1 MRCRTCGVVL
11 VFTLFASYFAATR
24 GVLGDE
30 TTLAQ
35 PDLQASDIEAIAEHF
50 RSLQNLEA
58 RRSQIVE
65 AIEKMRR
72 QKTTIAE
79 ESAASAGARPEFA
92 DNASSLKRDEFETKA
107 EWEDRV
113 AKARQLEKKQ
123 IEASQRSWDA
133 RKRQLASKEHDQ
145 LLDVEREITRLSGE
159 ENDVAQQLKRTRDE
173 AVRDSWLVWR
183 KQSPLS
189 RYDLDRGV
197 FPNLSCAASSVAT
210 PANRVLLGRGNL
222 GGRQTALMGDLA
234 AVNGKKSFEIHA
246 PNREVAKNFKQDW
259 ADGKVLVASACKC
272 TPRSIQPASDVVVSE
287 AVTRRGPERSA
298 PDYGSAAF
306 NIIGGILNIAAGNND
321 PALSQYAGAAASDA
335 LNRTQSDVIVVQER
349 NAFTADTIV
358 VDVAVGPP
366 ALFRVVGDGKVEP
379 YEGVDVK

>member
-11 VFTLFASYFAATR
+11 VFALFASCLAAPKD
-24 GVLGDE
+24 VLGDE
-30 TTLAQ
+30 TTLNQ
-35 PDLQASDIEAIAEHF
+35 PDLLASDIEAIATHF

-58 RRSQIVE
+58 RRAEIAE
-65 AIEKMRR
+65 AIERMRQ
-72 QKTTIAE
+72 QKTTIAK

-107 EWEDRV
+107 EWEERV

-133 RKRQLASKEHDQ
+133 RKRQLASKEQ
-145 LLDVEREITRLSGE
+145 ERLLDVEREITRLSGDLD
-159 ENDVAQQLKRTRDE
+159 DVAKQIKHARDE

-210 PANRVLLGRGNL
+210 PANRVLLGRGTL
-222 GGRQTALMGDLA
+222 GGRQIALMGDVA

-246 PNREVAKNFKQDW
+246 TSRDVAKNFKQDW

-272 TPRSIQPASDVVVSE
+272 TPRSIQPASEVVVSE

-321 PALSQYAGAAASDA
+321 PALTQYAGAAASDA
-335 LNRTQSDVIVVQER
+335 LNRTASDVIVVQER
-349 NAFTADTIV
+349 NAFTADAIT
-358 VDVAVGPP
+358 VDVTVEAPT
-366 ALFRVVGDGKVEP
+366 LFRVVGDGKVEP
-379 YEGVDVK
+379 YAGVEVK